1 MSYLKKKRSTNTA
14 RVEPN
19 PLKNKRTSTALW
31 ALTISSFAIGTTE
44 FVMVGILP
52 TIAQSLHVSVATAGM
67 QVTAYALGVA
77 IGGPVLTAL
86 TGNIAR
92 KPLLIGLMALFII
105 SHLAAA
111 YSPTFQFLLVTRFIS
126 GFAHGVFIGVGATV
140 AVSLVAPDK
149 KAMAIAIMFVGF
161 TVATVVGVPL
171 GTIIGQYYGWRFTL
185 IGVAA
190 LGTIGLI
197 SNLILL
203 PNNIEKG
210 QVLTFKE
217 QFKVLFNKHVVLI
230 LSITALGYG
239 GTFVAFTYLATLLHR
254 VTCFP
259 VSYVSLLLLLYGLA
273 IAAGNVIG
281 GKVSNKNPV
290 KVLLVIFL
298 LQAMVLLLFSFTQ
311 YYKIPAVIT
320 LFFMGGLGYSSVP
333 ALQLYI
339 VQISGKYLPG
349 TENVSS
355 SLNIAAFN
363 VGVAIGATLGGM
375 IIGSSLGIQATPW
388 VSAAL
393 VMLGFSLTFFSYRLE
408 K

>member
-1 MSYLKKKRSTNTA
+1 M
-14 RVEPN
+14 
-19 PLKNKRTSTALW
+19 KNQQSLLSREIKPEVKSRPSAALW

-52 TIAQSLHVSVATAGM
+52 TIAQSLNVSVSMAGM

-86 TGNIAR
+86 TSNIAR
-92 KPLLIGLMALFII
+92 KPLLIGLMAMFVI

-111 YSPTFQFLLVTRFIS
+111 YSPTFEFLLATRFIS

-140 AVSLVAPDK
+140 AVSLVTPDK
-149 KAMAIAIMFVGF
+149 KAMAIAIMFIGF
-161 TVATVVGVPL
+161 TIATIAGVPL
-171 GTIIGQYYGWRFTL
+171 GTVIGQHLGWRFTL
-185 IGVAA
+185 IGVAI
-190 LGTIGLI
+190 LGAIGLL

-203 PNNIEKG
+203 PNNIEQG
-210 QVLTFKE
+210 LVLTFKE
-217 QFKVLFNKHVVLI
+217 QFNVLFNKHIILI
-230 LSITALGYG
+230 LSVTALGYG
-239 GTFVAFTYLATLLHR
+239 GTFVAFTYLAALLQQ
-254 VTCFP
+254 VTGFSP
-259 VSYVSLLLLLYGLA
+259 GYISLLLLLYGLA
-273 IAAGNVIG
+273 MAVGNIIG
-281 GKVSNKNPV
+281 GKVSNNNPV
-290 KVLLVIFL
+290 KVLLFIFAFQAVVLVIF
-298 LQAMVLLLFSFTQ
+298 AFTE
-311 YYKIPAVIT
+311 YYKLPAVIT

-363 VGVAIGATLGGM
+363 VGVAIGATVGGLV
-375 IIGSSLGIQATPW
+375 IGSKLGIQATPW
-388 VSAAL
+388 ISSLLVLLGVILTCVS
-393 VMLGFSLTFFSYRLE
+393 YKLE